1 MLSDKKEFLYAET
14 TYKINGLL
22 FSVHNELGMFAREK
36 QYADSFETKLKES
49 GIAYRR
55 ELRIGDSGNILDFL
69 IDDLIIIELKSK
81 PFLLRE
87 DYFQTQRYLDS
98 LNLRLGIL
106 VNFRTKYLQPKRILR
121 KL

>member
-14 TYKINGLL
+14 TYKLNGLL

-36 QYADSFETKLKES
+36 QYADLFEAKLKEY
-49 GIAYRR
+49 GISYKR